1 MEEVKNS
8 PYYYLSKKRKVNRDY
23 WYAYFPD
30 DENPGKVKVK
40 SVESLRKL
48 LGIKDRTK
56 ITRKQ
61 EAAIITQKALDAGVV
76 RFGEKDPLFVDYVA
90 EFWDFEQSAYIKRKN
105 FKQAGSISRDYARN
119 ILGTFKKNAVP
130 LLPMGLKLSQITTA
144 HIENLIDHWINDGE
158 LSQSTIAR
166 VLQSMAVPLK
176 EATRLGKIHHNPML
190 AVDTVSAKPK
200 ERGILTDSEIVQL
213 FSLMQERVQQG
224 TLDKAVFLASLLS
237 TYTGMRQGEIRA
249 LEADAIQLVN
259 DEHGIIHVQAAWANY
274 GYRKSPKGKRDR
286 KVPAPRW
293 LCDELLKLAEM
304 NPYENSLVFWSKKSA
319 AVPLAATY
327 FRNWLYDSLT
337 DLFELNAGSE
347 GQMVPDG
354 EKVDTDGNPVMIR
367 AGEETRRVRNVN
379 FHSFRHFFVTQMRG
393 KLSESDL
400 RNVVGHQD
408 SKTTDLYDHFT
419 DESLLRIGKV
429 SSNIIQFQRVEDADK
444 LKEGQG

>member
-213 FSLMQERVQQG
+213 FSLMQETDDIEGSAQFLILVGRDEQGFTGLVECAQQAQD
-224 TLDKAVFLASLLS
+224 L
-237 TYTGMRQGEIRA
+237 
-249 LEADAIQLVN
+249 
-259 DEHGIIHVQAAWANY
+259 
-274 GYRKSPKGKRDR
+274 
-286 KVPAPRW
+286 PARLRIEP
-293 LCDELLKLAEM
+293 
-304 NPYENSLVFWSKKSA
+304 
-319 AVPLAATY
+319 
-327 FRNWLYDSLT
+327 
-337 DLFELNAGSE
+337 
-347 GQMVPDG
+347 GQRLI
-354 EKVDTDGNPVMIR
+354 EQ
-367 AGEETRRVRNVN
+367 E
-379 FHSFRHFFVTQMRG
+379 
-393 KLSESDL
+393 DL
-400 RNVVGHQD
+400 RADRQNGSQCNLTALTAAEFRSEAILVGV
-408 SKTTDLYDHFT
+408 
-419 DESLLRIGKV
+419 KV
-429 SSNIIQFQRVEDADK
+429 QPNRVHRFPHDVRQPAIVA
-444 LKEGQG
+444 